1 MLLLESCPSYQSR
14 PSTMTRS
21 MHLFLTRMGR
31 HTRCKIAASR
41 YYNTLHDSRMA
52 CPIRR
57 NAQCCQQDGRSNC
70 NLIIKRTLCCHCHA
84 CRQWLSRG
92 AFLGSEHFVLYSA
105 GILLNGYDF
114 TRTGAARTGAAR
126 LSAARQGA
134 ARPGLARPGLARQTH
149 HSSKDGWK
157 FAGRGGAWHGAARQG
172 QARQGPAWL
181 GLARLGKHTASLR
194 GCRSLLGKA
203 WPGVARRGW
212 ARQGKA
218 RRGRAWLGEARL
230 GKARPGKA
238 RQGKANTLRSTE
250 RSS

>member
-31 HTRCKIAASR
+31 LTLYKIAASR
-41 YYNTLHDSRMA
+41 YYNTLQDSRMA

-105 GILLNGYDF
+105 GILLNGYNF
-114 TRTGAARTGAAR
+114 HGSARHGV
-126 LSAARQGA
+126 
-134 ARPGLARPGLARQTH
+134 ARPGR
-149 HSSKDGWK
+149 
-157 FAGRGGAWHGAARQG
+157 AWRGAARQG
-172 QARQGPAWL
+172 SAWR
-181 GLARLGKHTASLR
+181 GLANTLHPFGGAEVCSARLGAAGR
-194 GCRSLLGKA
+194 GA
-203 WPGVARRGW
+203 ARHGRARHGL

-218 RRGRAWLGEARL
+218 NTLHPFGGAEVCLAWRGGARL
-230 GKARPGKA
+230 GGA
-238 RQGKANTLRSTE
+238 RQGTAWLGKANTLRSTE